1 MFAGRERELEE
12 LDKLHKSKTYQMV
25 IIYGRRRVGKST
37 LINHFI
43 QDKRSICFTATETDS
58 KRNLDSFSRAVMNI
72 RGVQGAT
79 FSGCEQA
86 FDEIAAMAK
95 KPLILV
101 IDEYPYLAQ
110 AERGIS
116 SILQYYCD
124 TAFKNI
130 PIMIILCGSS
140 MSFMENQV
148 LGYQS
153 PIYGRRTAQM
163 KIEAFSYRESAVF
176 VPRYS
181 ITDKALVHGVTGG
194 IPKYLELF
202 DDSIPVKQNI
212 VKLFLSTAG
221 FLYEEPSNLLKQE
234 LREPIKYNLIIEA
247 VAKGSSR
254 MNEIATKTHLETSAV
269 SNYITSLISLGIM
282 RKETALTE
290 EKNKK
295 KTLYAILDTMFIF
308 WYRYVLGNEFTIQAY
323 DAESLY
329 EHEIEPDLNRFMG
342 RIYET
347 MCHDYLSMLNSRKD
361 SPAPQSLRIPFRINK
376 TGRWWGT
383 NPKTKTEEEIDIIG
397 INDKLSSAVFCECK
411 YRNELMD
418 IQVLNNLIGKSEGW
432 DYKHKHYILFS
443 KSGFTKGLH
452 TAAQKAENVQLISLK
467 DMYM

>member
-1 MFAGRERELEE
+1 MFSGREKELEE
-12 LDKLHKSKTYQMV
+12 LEKLYKTKTYQMV
-25 IIYGRRRVGKST
+25 IIYGRRRIGKST
-37 LINHFI
+37 LINQFT
-43 QDKRSICFTATETDS
+43 QDKRAVFFTAIETDS
-58 KRNLDSFSRAVMNI
+58 KRNLETFSRSIMKLSGIQGEAV
-72 RGVQGAT
+72 
-79 FSGCEQA
+79 FSGWDQA
-86 FDEIAAMAK
+86 FDEIASLAK

-110 AERGIS
+110 AERSIS
-116 SILQYYCD
+116 SLLQYYCD

-163 KIEAFSYRESAVF
+163 KIEPFNYRDSSLF

-181 ITDKALVHGVTGG
+181 IADKALVHGITGG

-202 DDSIPVKQNI
+202 NDTISVKQNI
-212 VKLFLSTAG
+212 LKLFLSTSG

-254 MNEIATKTHLETSAV
+254 LNEIATKIGLETSAV
-269 SNYITSLISLGIM
+269 SNYISSLILLGIM

-295 KTLYAILDTMFIF
+295 KTLYSLFDTMFVF
-308 WYRYVLGNEFTIQAY
+308 WYRYVIGNEFAIQTH

-329 EHEIEPDLNRFMG
+329 DNEIEPDLNCFMG
-342 RIYET
+342 KIFET
-347 MCHDYLSMLNSRKD
+347 MCCEYISILNNRNENI
-361 SPAPQSLRIPFRINK
+361 LPFKIRQI
-376 TGRWWGT
+376 GRWWGT
-383 NPKTKTEEEIDIIG
+383 NSKTKTEEEIDIVC
-397 INDKLSSAVFCECK
+397 INDKLSSVIFCECK
-411 YRNELMD
+411 YRNDLTD
-418 IQVLNNLIGKSEGW
+418 IQVLNSLEKKAEQWNFN
-432 DYKHKHYILFS
+432 HKHYILFS
-443 KSGFTKGLH
+443 KSGFTKGLQN
-452 TAAQKAENVQLISLK
+452 AAQKTENVQLVSLK
-467 DMYM
+467 DMYAEIC

>member
-1 MFAGRERELEE
+1 MFAGREKELEE
-12 LDKLHKSKTYQMV
+12 LERLHKAKTYQMV
-25 IIYGRRRVGKST
+25 IIYGRRRIGKST
-37 LINHFI
+37 LIAQFI
-43 QDKRSICFTATETDS
+43 QDKRAIFFTAAETDS
-58 KRNLDSFSRAVMNI
+58 KRNLESFSRSIMKL
-72 RGVQGAT
+72 RGIQGEAA
-79 FSGCEQA
+79 FSSWEQA
-86 FDEIAAMAK
+86 FDEIAALAK

-110 AERGIS
+110 AEKSIS

-163 KIEAFSYRESAVF
+163 KIEPFTYRDSSAF
-176 VPRYS
+176 VPKYT
-181 ITDKALVHGVTGG
+181 ITDKALVHGITGG

-202 DDSIPVKQNI
+202 DNSLSVKQNI
-212 VKLFLSTAG
+212 IKLFLSNSG

-247 VAKGSSR
+247 VAKGASR
-254 MNEIATKTHLETSAV
+254 MNEIATKTGIETSAV
-269 SNYITSLISLGIM
+269 SNYITYLISLGIM

-295 KTLYAILDTMFIF
+295 KTLYTLLDTMFVF
-308 WYRYVLGNEFTIQAY
+308 WYRYVMGNGFAIQTG

-329 EHEIEPDLNRFMG
+329 DHEVEPDLNRFMG
-342 RIYET
+342 KIFET
-347 MCHDYLSMLNSRKD
+347 MCCEYISILNSHKN
-361 SPAPQSLRIPFRINK
+361 SSLPFKIRQI
-376 TGRWWGT
+376 GRWWGT
-383 NPKTKTEEEIDIIG
+383 NPITRKEEEIDIVG

-418 IQVLNNLIGKSEGW
+418 IQTLNALVDKTEQWQYN
-432 DYKHKHYILFS
+432 HKYYILFS
-443 KSGFTKGLH
+443 KSGFTKGLQN
-452 TAAQKAENVQLISLK
+452 AAQNAKNIQLISLRN
-467 DMYM
+467 MYELL